1 MDDRPPRRDAADDD
15 HGPDVD
21 PESSIELLER
31 ARAGDRGAFDELIR
45 RYLPALRSWASGR
58 LPPDARNLLDTD
70 DLVQDTLMRSVQG
83 IERFEHRREG
93 ALLAY
98 LRQAVV
104 NRVRDEVRRLA
115 RHPGRSEL
123 VDDLPA
129 RGPSP
134 LEEAVGREGMER
146 YEAALAALRDTE
158 REAVIARLEM
168 GLSYDEVA
176 RAVGSPSANA
186 ARMMVSRALL
196 RVAERMSDG
205 DP

>member
-1 MDDRPPRRDAADDD
+1 MDDRPPRRDPDDHD
-15 HGPDVD
+15 HGPD
-21 PESSIELLER
+21 PESSVELLER

-58 LPPDARNLLDTD
+58 LPRDARNLLDTD
-70 DLVQDTLMRSVQG
+70 DLVQDTLVRSVQG
-83 IERFEHRREG
+83 IARFEHRREG
-93 ALLAY
+93 ALLSY

-123 VDDLPA
+123 DDDLPA
-129 RGPSP
+129 AGPTP
-134 LEEAVGREGMER
+134 LEDAIGREGMAR
-146 YEAALAALRDTE
+146 YEDALAALGDAE
-158 REAVIARLEM
+158 REGVIARLEM
-168 GLSYDEVA
+168 GWSYAEVA

-196 RVAERMSDG
+196 RVAERMTD
-205 DP
+205 DDA